1 MIKLA
6 IVGGIG
12 SGKSVV
18 SRMLEIMGVPVYDCD
33 SRAKELMVKNPTII
47 KELKRMF
54 GDECYDENGCLDRKY
69 LASRIFVDERN
80 TKRVNALVHPVVK
93 SDFCSWTEQQDAPIV
108 AVETALLYESGMV
121 DVVDKVLLVW
131 ADKESAIEH
140 ICFFYDR
147 VNIPNKLVNTIYS
160 IDMFR
165 CAISVFMTCSI
176 SAVKVNKEKIRLF
189 IFDIVADD
197 RSEFLVSCCCV
208 RNIHK
213 LFNNSLCNWI
223 PVTV

>member
-6 IVGGIG
+6 VVGGIG

-33 SRAKELMVKNPTII
+33 SRAKELMVKNPTIV

-54 GDECYDENGCLDRKY
+54 GDECYDENGGLDRKY

-93 SDFCSWTEQQDAPIV
+93 SDFCSWAERQDAPVV

-131 ADKESAIEH
+131 TDKETAIERT
-140 ICFFYDR
+140 IKRSGMTRTQVLNRMEKQMATDDLLLLTDFSLYNGGGNAVMPR
-147 VNIPNKLVNTIYS
+147 VVELLEELKQ
-160 IDMFR
+160 
-165 CAISVFMTCSI
+165 A
-176 SAVKVNKEKIRLF
+176 
-189 IFDIVADD
+189 
-197 RSEFLVSCCCV
+197 
-208 RNIHK
+208 
-213 LFNNSLCNWI
+213 
-223 PVTV
+223 